1 MLGLVYLILIL
12 GWILIVLFLKC
23 KKSITPHM
31 GLTESYTDTMADH
44 RRPSIHIIQ
53 LPHGELERED
63 RLIEPTQ
70 CESTSSRWHSQRL
83 HLTAADERSIVR
95 TYPTDAIINPAY
107 THDEEYVI
115 NGEAP
120 PPSYDEVMR
129 QPEIYPKVHQPSKS
143 SEANI

>member
-1 MLGLVYLILIL
+1 MKALVSRFID
-12 GWILIVLFLKC
+12 
-23 KKSITPHM
+23 H
-31 GLTESYTDTMADH
+31 TDRVPYYKNTGQYR

-70 CESTSSRWHSQRL
+70 CESTSSRRHSQRL
-83 HLTAADERSIVR
+83 HLTAADEHSIVR

>member
-1 MLGLVYLILIL
+1 MYIQFIL
-12 GWILIVLFLKC
+12 LFFFL
-23 KKSITPHM
+23 
-31 GLTESYTDTMADH
+31 DR

-115 NGEAP
+115 NGEGKC
-120 PPSYDEVMR
+120 
-129 QPEIYPKVHQPSKS
+129 QKKK
-143 SEANI
+143 SEAHFK